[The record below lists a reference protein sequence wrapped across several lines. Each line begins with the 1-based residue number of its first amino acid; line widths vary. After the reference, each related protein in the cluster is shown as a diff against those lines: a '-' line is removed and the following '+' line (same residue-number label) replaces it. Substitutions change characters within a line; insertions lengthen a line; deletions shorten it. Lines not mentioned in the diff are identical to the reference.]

1 MPREFLSFVIPI
13 SFTIACARYP
23 IEEVQYDITAA
34 SSGTR
39 SWPSQTEHHEFWPE
53 YGPSQDFSNISSLQD
68 NFSDVA
74 SEDMRRPV
82 PDFDEEDD
90 VEEGLGQPSSDEDP
104 PQEPEQ
110 TETEFDESFQPEDAD
125 NLRRIIGDLCAA
137 TPPVLSV
144 TMPWELPGISLV
156 LGDETPIVPTPVL
169 HPVPVLEDEPM
180 IVLESHRT
188 ARVDRIRGSFHECID
203 FKLTLADSEIL
214 AARWSRALEKW
225 YLIFARGRSGWPEG
239 YDIYDIVSKRGL
251 SGLRPLF
258 GSRSQ
263 NTVLKRANSIIRF
276 THWFT
281 KFSFSITPF
290 PLTAADVEAY
300 LEHLQEQEASPSALS
315 SFVEA
320 VNFCEK
326 VLNIP
331 HVATA
336 ITPKAMNICEL
347 ANSRRHEKRQARV
360 LSVVEVAS
368 LEEFL
373 SNERN
378 LIVDRFAAGCFLFAL
393 YSRSRWSDLRCV
405 YSHTADIVEIE
416 GKITGY
422 LEYKTRNHKTARLV
436 QKQGLSMPLVAP
448 VWGVGKTPWVL
459 EFVKVARLA
468 DRPLEHLD
476 QAPMLPAP
484 TEDGQWTDR
493 STSTLEAKKWLLSI
507 LFRSL
512 GQDPD
517 ATTIHCLK
525 STALSWAGKAG
536 LSAEVRQI
544 LGHHSTGKKSH
555 EIYNRDLLADPL
567 RQFDLL
573 LQRIRTGAFLP
584 DSSRSGMMTSAA
596 NEDPKD
602 IYRPD
607 PTVNESSESSSTDS
621 SSEDESLGSDQYQ
634 DIVYDPILQKE
645 SWNPDFR
652 MYKHKRTQVVHLL
665 AEGTTAG
672 SFSCGVKLSGEY
684 IEVETSRFLEF
695 RKCKRCA
702 TAKPIKDVGAL
713 ASALKKQRLES
724 TRA

>member
-13 SFTIACARYP
+13 LFTIACARYP
-23 IEEVQYDITAA
+23 IEEIQYDLTAA

-82 PDFDEEDD
+82 PDFDEEDG
-90 VEEGLGQPSSDEDP
+90 VEEGLGQPSGDEDP

-110 TETEFDESFQPEDAD
+110 TETELDESFQPEDAD

-169 HPVPVLEDEPM
+169 HPVPVLEDEPP
-180 IVLESHRT
+180 IVSESHRT

-393 YSRSRWSDLRCV
+393 YSSSRWSDLRCV

-468 DRPLEHLD
+468 HRPLEHLD
-476 QAPMLPAP
+476 QVPMLPAP

-507 LFRSL
+507 LFRAL

-607 PTVNESSESSSTDS
+607 PTVDESSESSSTDS

>member
-23 IEEVQYDITAA
+23 IEEIQYDITAA

-39 SWPSQTEHHEFWPE
+39 SWPSQTEHHEFWPGD
-53 YGPSQDFSNISSLQD
+53 GPSQDFSNISSVQD
-68 NFSDVA
+68 NLSDVA
-74 SEDMRRPV
+74 PEDMRRPV
-82 PDFDEEDD
+82 DEEVE
-90 VEEGLGQPSSDEDP
+90 VEEGLGQPSGDEDP

-110 TETEFDESFQPEDAD
+110 TETELDESFQPKDAD

-144 TMPWELPGISLV
+144 TMPWELPGISLA
-156 LGDETPIVPTPVL
+156 LGDEAPIVPTPVL
-169 HPVPVLEDEPM
+169 HPVPVLEDEPP
-180 IVLESHRT
+180 IVSESHRT

-281 KFSFSITPF
+281 KFSFSISPF

-468 DRPLEHLD
+468 DRALEHLD
-476 QAPMLPAP
+476 QVPMLPAP
-484 TEDGQWTDR
+484 TEDGKWTDR

-507 LFRSL
+507 LFRAL

-596 NEDPKD
+596 NKIPK
-602 IYRPD
+602 I
-607 PTVNESSESSSTDS
+607 STDQTQLS
-621 SSEDESLGSDQYQ
+621 TSLLKAAPQ
-634 DIVYDPILQKE
+634 IP
-645 SWNPDFR
+645 
-652 MYKHKRTQVVHLL
+652 QVR
-665 AEGTTAG
+665 
-672 SFSCGVKLSGEY
+672 
-684 IEVETSRFLEF
+684 TSRWGQTSTKTLCMIPF
-695 RKCKRCA
+695 CKKNHG
-702 TAKPIKDVGAL
+702 TQT
-713 ASALKKQRLES
+713 SACINTKGHKSCTCWLKAQLQGLSAVE
-724 TRA
+724 

>member
-1 MPREFLSFVIPI
+1 MPRKFSFFCHANSFLDCS
-13 SFTIACARYP
+13 CARYP
-23 IEEVQYDITAA
+23 IDEIQYDITAA
-34 SSGTR
+34 SLGTR
-39 SWPSQTEHHEFWPE
+39 SWPSQTERGDFWPE

-74 SEDMRRPV
+74 SQDMRRPL
-82 PDFDEEDD
+82 PDFEEEVD
-90 VEEGLGQPSSDEDP
+90 VEEGLGQPSGDEDP

-110 TETEFDESFQPEDAD
+110 VGPEFDESFQAEDAD
-125 NLRRIIGDLCAA
+125 NLRRIIGDMCAA

-169 HPVPVLEDEPM
+169 HPVPVLEDEPP
-180 IVLESHRT
+180 IVSESHRT

-214 AARWSRALEKW
+214 SARWDRALEKW

-281 KFSFSITPF
+281 KFSFSISPF

-331 HVATA
+331 HVATS

-347 ANSRRHEKRQARV
+347 ANSRRREKRQARV

-405 YSHTADIVEIE
+405 YSYTADIVEIE

-422 LEYKTRNHKTARLV
+422 LEYKTRSHKTARLV

-448 VWGVGKTPWVL
+448 VWAVGKTPWVL
-459 EFVKVARLA
+459 QFVKVARLA

-476 QAPMLPAP
+476 QVPMLPAP

-507 LFRSL
+507 LFRAL

-555 EIYNRDLLADPL
+555 EIYNRDPL

-584 DSSRSGMMTSAA
+584 DSSRSGMMTSTA

-607 PTVNESSESSSTDS
+607 PTVDESSESSSTDS

-724 TRA
+724 TGA

>member
-1 MPREFLSFVIPI
+1 M
-13 SFTIACARYP
+13 
-23 IEEVQYDITAA
+23 
-34 SSGTR
+34 
-39 SWPSQTEHHEFWPE
+39 
-53 YGPSQDFSNISSLQD
+53 
-68 NFSDVA
+68 
-74 SEDMRRPV
+74 
-82 PDFDEEDD
+82 
-90 VEEGLGQPSSDEDP
+90 
-104 PQEPEQ
+104 
-110 TETEFDESFQPEDAD
+110 
-125 NLRRIIGDLCAA
+125 
-137 TPPVLSV
+137 
-144 TMPWELPGISLV
+144 
-156 LGDETPIVPTPVL
+156 
-169 HPVPVLEDEPM
+169 
-180 IVLESHRT
+180 
-188 ARVDRIRGSFHECID
+188 
-203 FKLTLADSEIL
+203 
-214 AARWSRALEKW
+214 
-225 YLIFARGRSGWPEG
+225 
-239 YDIYDIVSKRGL
+239 
-251 SGLRPLF
+251 
-258 GSRSQ
+258 
-263 NTVLKRANSIIRF
+263 
-276 THWFT
+276 
-281 KFSFSITPF
+281 
-290 PLTAADVEAY
+290 
-300 LEHLQEQEASPSALS
+300 
-315 SFVEA
+315 
-320 VNFCEK
+320 
-326 VLNIP
+326 
-331 HVATA
+331 
-336 ITPKAMNICEL
+336 
-347 ANSRRHEKRQARV
+347 
-360 LSVVEVAS
+360 
-368 LEEFL
+368 
-373 SNERN
+373 
-378 LIVDRFAAGCFLFAL
+378 
-393 YSRSRWSDLRCV
+393 

-634 DIVYDPILQKE
+634 DIVYDPILQRE

>member
-1 MPREFLSFVIPI
+1 VPREFLSFVIPI

-23 IEEVQYDITAA
+23 IEEIQYDITAA

-39 SWPSQTEHHEFWPE
+39 SWPSQTEQHESWPE

-82 PDFDEEDD
+82 PDFDEGDD
-90 VEEGLGQPSSDEDP
+90 VEEGLRQPSSDEDP

-180 IVLESHRT
+180 IALESHRT

-203 FKLTLADSEIL
+203 FKLTLADSEIF

-239 YDIYDIVSKRGL
+239 YDIYDIVAKRGL

>member
-1 MPREFLSFVIPI
+1 M
-13 SFTIACARYP
+13 
-23 IEEVQYDITAA
+23 
-34 SSGTR
+34 
-39 SWPSQTEHHEFWPE
+39 
-53 YGPSQDFSNISSLQD
+53 
-68 NFSDVA
+68 
-74 SEDMRRPV
+74 
-82 PDFDEEDD
+82 
-90 VEEGLGQPSSDEDP
+90 
-104 PQEPEQ
+104 
-110 TETEFDESFQPEDAD
+110 
-125 NLRRIIGDLCAA
+125 
-137 TPPVLSV
+137 
-144 TMPWELPGISLV
+144 

-169 HPVPVLEDEPM
+169 HPVPVLEDEPP
-180 IVLESHRT
+180 IVSESHRT

-276 THWFT
+276 THWFA

-290 PLTAADVEAY
+290 PLTSADVEAY
-300 LEHLQEQEASPSALS
+300 LEHLQEQEASPSALSALS

-360 LSVVEVAS
+360 LSVAEVAS

-476 QAPMLPAP
+476 QVPMLPAP

-507 LFRSL
+507 LFRAL

-544 LGHHSTGKKSH
+544 LGHHSTGKMSH

-567 RQFDLL
+567 RQFDS
-573 LQRIRTGAFLP
+573 TAAH
-584 DSSRSGMMTSAA
+584 SYRS
-596 NEDPKD
+596 
-602 IYRPD
+602 
-607 PTVNESSESSSTDS
+607 
-621 SSEDESLGSDQYQ
+621 
-634 DIVYDPILQKE
+634 
-645 SWNPDFR
+645 
-652 MYKHKRTQVVHLL
+652 LL
-665 AEGTTAG
+665 A
-672 SFSCGVKLSGEY
+672 
-684 IEVETSRFLEF
+684 
-695 RKCKRCA
+695 
-702 TAKPIKDVGAL
+702 
-713 ASALKKQRLES
+713 
-724 TRA
+724 

>member
-23 IEEVQYDITAA
+23 IEEIQYDITAA

-39 SWPSQTEHHEFWPE
+39 SWPRQTEHHEFWPE
-53 YGPSQDFSNISSLQD
+53 YGPSQDFSNMLSSLQD

-263 NTVLKRANSIIRF
+263 NTVLKRANSIVRF

-378 LIVDRFAAGCFLFAL
+378 LIVDRFAAGRFLFAL

-405 YSHTADIVEIE
+405 
-416 GKITGY
+416 
-422 LEYKTRNHKTARLV
+422 
-436 QKQGLSMPLVAP
+436 
-448 VWGVGKTPWVL
+448 
-459 EFVKVARLA
+459 
-468 DRPLEHLD
+468 
-476 QAPMLPAP
+476 
-484 TEDGQWTDR
+484 
-493 STSTLEAKKWLLSI
+493 
-507 LFRSL
+507 
-512 GQDPD
+512 
-517 ATTIHCLK
+517 
-525 STALSWAGKAG
+525 
-536 LSAEVRQI
+536 
-544 LGHHSTGKKSH
+544 
-555 EIYNRDLLADPL
+555 
-567 RQFDLL
+567 
-573 LQRIRTGAFLP
+573 
-584 DSSRSGMMTSAA
+584 
-596 NEDPKD
+596 
-602 IYRPD
+602 
-607 PTVNESSESSSTDS
+607 
-621 SSEDESLGSDQYQ
+621 
-634 DIVYDPILQKE
+634 
-645 SWNPDFR
+645 
-652 MYKHKRTQVVHLL
+652 
-665 AEGTTAG
+665 
-672 SFSCGVKLSGEY
+672 
-684 IEVETSRFLEF
+684 
-695 RKCKRCA
+695 
-702 TAKPIKDVGAL
+702 
-713 ASALKKQRLES
+713 
-724 TRA
+724 